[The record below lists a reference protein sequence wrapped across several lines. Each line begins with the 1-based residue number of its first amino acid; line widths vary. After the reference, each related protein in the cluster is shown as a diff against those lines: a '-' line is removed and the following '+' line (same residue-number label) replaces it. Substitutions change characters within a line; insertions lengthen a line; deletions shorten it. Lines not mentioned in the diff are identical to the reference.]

1 MGIKK
6 GINKSLRRFCIN
18 CLKRAYLSAHSMSR
32 VIYDR
37 IGNRE
42 ICFEIS
48 TFLPIEWHKKSGK
61 IQSNVTLPGNWYVFV
76 WVLFSFE
83 FPTLEDCRSKFKKAT
98 MSKYFFLFCTL
109 SYVTLKITNP
119 ILKYRFQ
126 VSGLPLCDLL
136 GGNHQDDILL
146 YRAIR

>member
-6 GINKSLRRFCIN
+6 GINKSLRRLCIN

-37 IGNRE
+37 TGNRE

-61 IQSNVTLPGNWYVFV
+61 IQSNVTLPSNWWCLFGFWFDLNFLLLMFV
-76 WVLFSFE
+76 M
-83 FPTLEDCRSKFKKAT
+83 KFKKAT

>member
-1 MGIKK
+1 MGIKR

-42 ICFEIS
+42 ICTFWNFHISVNWMWTTNVEIR
-48 TFLPIEWHKKSGK
+48 K
-61 IQSNVTLPGNWYVFV
+61 IQTNVTLPSNWCVC
-76 WVLFSFE
+76 FE
-83 FPTLEDCRSKFKKAT
+83 FPPLKLRRWKFKKAAK
-98 MSKYFFLFCTL
+98 SKYIFLFCSL
-109 SYVTLKITNP
+109 SYITLTITNS
-119 ILKYRFQ
+119 ILKYQFQ

>member
-1 MGIKK
+1 MGIKR

-61 IQSNVTLPGNWYVFV
+61 IQSNVTLPSNWCVCLGFDLIWISYS
-76 WVLFSFE
+76 WCLSWN
-83 FPTLEDCRSKFKKAT
+83 SK